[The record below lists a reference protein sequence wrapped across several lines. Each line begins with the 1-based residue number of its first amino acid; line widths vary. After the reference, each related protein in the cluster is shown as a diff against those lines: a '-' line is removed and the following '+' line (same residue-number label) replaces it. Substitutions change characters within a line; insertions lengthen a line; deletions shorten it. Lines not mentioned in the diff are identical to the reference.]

1 MDHTIPHFAKYV
13 MKNCCFS
20 AQFPLSLPG
29 HMTMKIIRVP
39 WIRCRADEVDAQC
52 FEMEWRGRHFS
63 VMAYS
68 ENEAR
73 DWWRSLPERE
83 REAVLGGGSG
93 GGEIELF

>member
-1 MDHTIPHFAKYV
+1 
-13 MKNCCFS
+13 
-20 AQFPLSLPG
+20 
-29 HMTMKIIRVP
+29 MTMKIIRVP

-52 FEMEWRGRHFS
+52 FELEWRGRAFS

-83 REAVLGGGSG
+83 HEALLSGGSG
-93 GGEIELF
+93 GGEMELF